1 MTIRGL
7 QKKKD
12 KGEKAVLLTAYNY
25 TLSKIEDELGIDLV
39 LVGDS
44 ASMVEWG
51 FKDTVY
57 ADFNSMLTLLKAVI
71 NGRKKSVIIFD
82 MPFLSYHISDE
93 ETLRNAGT
101 VMQLGADG
109 VKIEGVE
116 YIDRIKLLIKSG
128 IPVMGHIGLLPQKVR
143 VLSGYR
149 VVGRNKEEQKRLV
162 EEALRLQD
170 AGVFSVIL
178 ELVTEEAAAEV
189 TERLHIPVYGIG
201 AGSFVDGQI
210 LIVNDILGLYEE
222 FKPKFAKCYVNLSEI
237 IRKAIGE
244 YIQEVKEGKFPSDE
258 HKFHID

>member
-109 VKIEGVE
+109 VKIEGIE

-149 VVGRNKEEQKRLV
+149 VVGRNKEEQKR
-162 EEALRLQD
+162 
-170 AGVFSVIL
+170 
-178 ELVTEEAAAEV
+178 LVTEEAAAEV